1 LPQGDGSRT
10 SRLRTDEEV
19 EPEACTSQQP
29 HGTLSLNH
37 THSQFDD
44 VAMAEAGARMRI
56 GVISG
61 G

>member
-1 LPQGDGSRT
+1 M
-10 SRLRTDEEV
+10 RLRTDQEV
-19 EPEACTSQQP
+19 EPRTSTSQQP
-29 HGTLSLNH
+29 HGTFSLKH

-44 VAMAEAGARMRI
+44 VAIAEAGARMRI